1 MPRSV
6 SLNWELEV
14 DSKIVKPQVVGEF
27 GSEEGTLDVVDGEK
41 GYKIGNGIEMID
53 EVLLEFNVHQNQNPY
68 IDVME
73 KWVKD
78 QSVKDV
84 FLVGKDS
91 ARNVVL
97 NFSLEDT
104 ECKTMKN
111 SASDKGSK
119 EVTRKKYRLLPKE
132 INIVT

>member
-1 MPRSV
+1 
-6 SLNWELEV
+6 
-14 DSKIVKPQVVGEF
+14 
-27 GSEEGTLDVVDGEK
+27 
-41 GYKIGNGIEMID
+41 ID